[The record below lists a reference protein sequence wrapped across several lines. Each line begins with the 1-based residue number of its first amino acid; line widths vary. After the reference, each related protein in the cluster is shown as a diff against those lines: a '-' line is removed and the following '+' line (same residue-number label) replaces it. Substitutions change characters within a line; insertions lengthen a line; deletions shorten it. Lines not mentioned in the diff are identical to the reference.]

1 MPAKDIY
8 HNAVKN
14 ALIKDGWKISDD
26 PYIIEY
32 RKTKLYA
39 DLGAERPIAVE
50 RNQEKLVVE
59 VKSFVGTLK
68 LQDLKEALGQYDIYR
83 YLLDEAKGHYIWMNL
98 GWQNGERITGM
109 TVYVRLREGKFW
121 IEEDWTEEGIA
132 TDLVRAGVPKED
144 IVLAFHEP
152 KMRQYTDFA
161 VA

>member
-1 MPAKDIY
+1 MDKLAQYSQIIKQILTKYIELCQKDSNKPIESF
-8 HNAVKN
+8 
-14 ALIKDGWKISDD
+14 LI
-26 PYIIEY
+26 
-32 RKTKLYA
+32 T
-39 DLGAERPIAVE
+39 
-50 RNQEKLVVE
+50 
-59 VKSFVGTLK
+59 
-68 LQDLKEALGQYDIYR
+68 
-83 YLLDEAKGHYIWMNL
+83 DEIKKHYIWMNL

-109 TVYVRLREGKFW
+109 TVYVRLRDGKFW